1 MDQGTVAIFI
11 PILAIVLGCFIPI
24 VAIVVEYLNKKG
36 KLRVMEKAIEK
47 GLPLEGLSLENERG
61 PRVPYRSGM
70 VVLAVGIGTGIF
82 AVLVGNMEGFGVGI
96 ASILL
101 LIGLAL
107 IINDKINYDRLFN
120 KESDPQ

>member
-11 PILAIVLGCFIPI
+11 PIVAIVLGFFIPI
-24 VAIVVEYLNKKG
+24 VAIVVEYLKKKG

-47 GLPLEGLSLENERG
+47 GLPLEGLSLEDERG
-61 PRVPYRSGM
+61 PRAPYRSGM
-70 VVLAVGIGTGIF
+70 VVLAVGIGIGIC
-82 AVLVGNMEGFGVGI
+82 AVVVGNMEGFGVGV

-107 IINDKINYDRLFN
+107 IINDKMNYDRIFN

>member
-1 MDQGTVAIFI
+1 MDAGVPIFI
-11 PILAIVLGCFIPI
+11 TLAVVLGCIIPI
-24 VAIVVEYLNKKG
+24 VSLIAEYYKKKG

-70 VVLAVGIGTGIF
+70 VVLAVGIGIGIC
-82 AVLVGNMEGFGVGI
+82 AVLVENTGGFGVGI

-120 KESDPQ
+120 KESDLQ

>member
-1 MDQGTVAIFI
+1 MDAGVPIFI
-11 PILAIVLGCFIPI
+11 TLAVVLGCIIPM
-24 VAIVVEYLNKKG
+24 VAIITEHYNKKG

-70 VVLAVGIGTGIF
+70 VVLAVGIGIGIC
-82 AVLVGNMEGFGVGI
+82 AVLVENTGGFGVGI

-107 IINDKINYDRLFN
+107 IINDKMNYDRLFN
-120 KESDPQ
+120 KESDLQ

>member
-1 MDQGTVAIFI
+1 MDAGTATFI
-11 PILAIVLGCFIPI
+11 TIATVLGCVIPI
-24 VAIVVEYLNKKG
+24 VAIIAEYFKKKG
-36 KLRVMEKAIEK
+36 KLRVMERAIEK
-47 GLPLEGLSLENERG
+47 GLPLEGLSLEDERE

-70 VVLAVGIGTGIF
+70 VVLALGIGIGIC
-82 AVLVGNMEGFGVGI
+82 AVLVENTGGFGVGI

-120 KESDPQ
+120 KESDLQ